1 MFTTERDYG
10 SCTGTNATSQVGID
24 EGTALGIGFVAGH
37 FRESPLAKD
46 RAVNRVDGA
55 DSSVRRSAGAG

>member
-10 SCTGTNATSQVGID
+10 SRMGTAATSQVGID
-24 EGTALGIGFVAGH
+24 ERAALRTSFVPGH
-37 FRESPLAKD
+37 FPEPPLAKD

-55 DSSVRRSAGAG
+55 ERFVARPAGGR